1 MWLSLILTLSSQVFI
16 PLWLQS
22 KESAWN
28 AGGKKDQVWSLD
40 KEDPLEDEMATHSS
54 ILAWKI
60 PWMEEPR
67 MLHPWGCKELD
78 MTERLSLL
86 LTDPCHMTQKI
97 WYNFIKNTPHTHPQM
112 QFTQTLHCS
121 ACLLRIPE
129 MIRWYVV
136 YLLLSWLKMI
146 NFKGHTF
153 MSDQVTRLI

>member
-97 WYNFIKNTPHTHPQM
+97 WYNFIKNTTHSP
-112 QFTQTLHCS
+112 TNS
-121 ACLLRIPE
+121 
-129 MIRWYVV
+129 V
-136 YLLLSWLKMI
+136 YTDTSLLSMLVEDTRNDKMI
-146 NFKGHTF
+146 CCLSSFILAKNDKF
-153 MSDQVTRLI
+153 